1 VQVVVFK
8 IGNEEFAVETNKVQ
22 GINGLMKI
30 TKVPKSKQYIKGL
43 INLRGSIL
51 SVLDINLLLGMDTSD
66 ENNNNIIVLELD
78 GEQVGITVD
87 HVEEVMNLEED
98 VIKRVNE
105 DKNKPFIKGLIN
117 LDNRILTMVDIDK
130 LLQ

>member
-1 VQVVVFK
+1 VQVVVFT
-8 IGNEEFAVETNKVQ
+8 IDSEEFAVETSKVQ

-30 TKVPKSKQYIKGL
+30 TKVPKAKKYIKGL

-51 SVLDINLLLGMDTSD
+51 SVLDINLLLGMNSSD

-87 HVEEVMNLEED
+87 HVEEVMNVEED
-98 VIKRVNE
+98 MIKRVHEN
-105 DKNKPFIKGLIN
+105 KNKPFIKGIIN
-117 LDNRILTMVDIDK
+117 LDNRILTIIDIDK
-130 LLQ
+130 LL